1 MKKLI
6 ALFVLCGLLVGI
18 VGVYTADAEA
28 KKPAKKVVKKKVVK
42 KAAPKKVAPVA
53 PAPVAPAPPPPPWA
67 PAPPPPPPPV
77 ARVAPAAPAGL
88 FGMGINTSASGGYVA
103 GKSLLVG
110 RGDLILE
117 DPLGLGP
124 IVGLGAKAVNY
135 RVGLGY
141 GTGKDASDNN
151 MTALPLFIEGILNL
165 PADLMGGIESYI
177 GGGVNYTLYGTDR
190 KTGTYGV
197 QALAGIKGDI
207 GLGGKSFVEVG
218 YSAIRAGSTN
228 KRSAKGIG
236 VAVGQT
242 IVL

>member
-6 ALFVLCGLLVGI
+6 ALFVICGLLMGI
-18 VGVYTADAEA
+18 VGVYTADAA
-28 KKPAKKVVKKKVVK
+28 KAPAKKKVVKKVVK
-42 KAAPKKVAPVA
+42 KAAPKKKAAPA
-53 PAPVAPAPPPPPWA
+53 PAPVAPAPPPPVA
-67 PAPPPPPPPV
+67 PAPPPPPV

-88 FGMGINTSASGGYVA
+88 FGLGINTCASGGYLM
-103 GKSLLVG
+103 GKSLMVG

-117 DPLGLGP
+117 DPLGLGS

-141 GTGKDASDNN
+141 GTGKDASNNN

-190 KTGTYGV
+190 KTGTYGI
-197 QALAGIKGDI
+197 QALAGVKGDI

-218 YSAIRAGSTN
+218 YSVIRAGSTN
-228 KRSAKGIG
+228 LRSAKGIG